1 MVLLEVSDHAS
12 VPKRLFVVAVTAIAI
27 MPRMPF
33 DERFSIGGN
42 LSNGFRKVVLTV
54 CILNLGR
61 NLAGPLMDKTTNKFG
76 MVIEAILASFLN
88 LLVPY
93 LLRKWMSERINFP
106 GGRRSAYGLMPW
118 IYAITGL
125 SLMGALPV
133 FMMEGLN
140 LWIFKKIADVISFF
154 PVYRTL
160 KVYNSITTI
169 GGRYPGRGSVLSQ
182 VVLVSEFYALI
193 AHSTDV
199 LVKALYFVDMIE
211 SEKSKL
217 LKGLYLDNHFAL
229 YTRILCHS
237 VLLNVLDETY
247 HCHTENSGS
256 GSGSGHQ
263 EYSEQ
268 QSSVD
273 SRDVYDANA
282 DGGGGGDDESGLVR
296 LTSKK
301 TDSSSLMVELVKV

>member
-182 VVLVSEFYALI
+182 VVLVSEFYSLLAHTTDI
-193 AHSTDV
+193 A
-199 LVKALYFVDMIE
+199 VKALRLSGHIDNTTTEWI
-211 SEKSKL
+211 
-217 LKGLYLDNHFAL
+217 KGIYLDNHFAA

-247 HCHTENSGS
+247 HCHTENNGS

-268 QSSVD
+268 QTPMD

-282 DGGGGGDDESGLVR
+282 DGGGGGNDESALVP